1 MLFSIDLHQ
10 AINLLSPPLTPLT
23 PAQILLAMAT
33 KAVVVLMF
41 LQVPHERLVSVNE
54 VEPAIQDIGT
64 FDAFRLLLQLDADG
78 SPVVVARVTLQ
89 DIQVG
94 KQGVVDLVN
103 FSNNILEQLRQMK
116 NNLFSMQVL

>member
-33 KAVVVLMF
+33 KAVVVLIF

-89 DIQVG
+89 DVQVSE
-94 KQGVVDLVN
+94 QGIVDLIN